1 MVKLLL
7 IPGPVEVPFS
17 VSNAGSFVSNHRSS
31 EFKNIVKEN
40 ESLLNKFSGAYKTV
54 MVTGSGTLAVE
65 TMVFSLIN
73 NNDRV
78 LSISYGNFGERLID
92 SIAKKTGNTQF
103 IKYDKLD
110 MSALLNEI
118 RSREYDKLFLVHNET
133 SNGTAIRDMSEI
145 IKIVRNKG
153 AKLLVDDVSGFG
165 GYNMDMQ
172 GIYAMVT
179 SSQKNL
185 AAIPG
190 IGIIFLSEQ
199 AYNDINSSPPV
210 NVPFYLDLKTS
221 LKFLEK
227 GETAYTPSTGSFMS
241 LNLALKILDKE
252 GFDNRVKRI
261 AASADFIR
269 NTLMSND
276 VKIFGDDNIYS
287 NTVICFY
294 SNNSDIIKKLETSGI
309 TISKGMGKIADKT
322 LRIGTM
328 GMINNHYI
336 GKFLNTYLSLAGK
349 NVIIKEDDIP
359 VTTQLPDFLID
370 DVNLA

>member
-40 ESLLNKFSGAYKTV
+40 EALLNKFSGAYKTV

-73 NNDRV
+73 DNDRV

-110 MSALLNEI
+110 MGALLNEI

-133 SNGTAIRDMSEI
+133 SNGTALRDMSEI
-145 IKIVRNKG
+145 KKIVRDKG

-227 GETAYTPSTGSFMS
+227 AETAYTPSTGSFMS

-294 SNNSDIIKKLETSGI
+294 SNDSDIIKKLETSGI
-309 TISKGMGKIADKT
+309 TISKGMGKISDKT

-336 GKFLNTYLSLAGK
+336 GKFLNTYFSLAGK